1 MRFARFSIDGSPRV
15 GVVIDSQIHE
25 VDYTLRDLLV
35 LATAGAAGQIDQALT
50 GAVYG
55 LTEIDLLAPVDPSA
69 RGLLCIGIN
78 YAEHQQESA
87 DVFVSELPS
96 KPIVFL
102 KPPSAV
108 ANPGAALDLSERVSR
123 SFDWEAEL
131 GVVIGAPGRFVT
143 RDQAEGLIAGY
154 TVINDITARDL
165 QQEHVQWFMGKALDR
180 STPVGPWVVTRDEF
194 GPKPDLEISLQV
206 NGEPKQLSRTSQ
218 MVFDPAALIES
229 ISRIVALRPGDV
241 IATGTPSGVGFKR
254 TPPEF
259 LTEGDDVSATIER
272 IGTLSN
278 SVTTVSQAAGRA
290 ASTGVGR

>member
-35 LATAGAAGQIDQALT
+35 LSTAGAGGQIERAFT
-50 GAVYG
+50 GAVHD
-55 LTEIDLLAPVDPSA
+55 LTEVDLLAPVDESA

-108 ANPGAALDLSERVSR
+108 ANPGAALDLSERVST

-131 GVVIGAPGRFVT
+131 GIVIGAPGRFVT

-180 STPVGPWVVTRDEF
+180 STPVGPWVVTRDEI
-194 GPKPDLEISLQV
+194 GPNPDLEISLAV
-206 NGEPKQLSRTSQ
+206 NGEGKQRSRTSQ

-229 ISRIVALRPGDV
+229 ISRVVTLMPGDV

-259 LTEGDDVSATIER
+259 LGAGDDVSATIER

-278 SVTTVSQAAGRA
+278 SVASGPR
-290 ASTGVGR
+290 STGHAGSTAVGR